1 MFHPI
6 LASSAAKE
14 GLQSQLPIKERM
26 STSTPPWL
34 ISPSSPSKIKSQLNK
49 EQATATQPDSDSSTS
64 LYSRGIVAQSSST
77 HLPQKYPY
85 PSGGQKSNSTQR
97 YAYQYMNGA
106 GEKSGT
112 VPPRV
117 EICGQYWSSK
127 HVADHLLLVKE
138 VEVLRKEVEGLR
150 AEFRGLKDPLLAR

>member
-1 MFHPI
+1 
-6 LASSAAKE
+6 
-14 GLQSQLPIKERM
+14 
-26 STSTPPWL
+26 
-34 ISPSSPSKIKSQLNK
+34 
-49 EQATATQPDSDSSTS
+49 
-64 LYSRGIVAQSSST
+64 
-77 HLPQKYPY
+77 
-85 PSGGQKSNSTQR
+85 
-97 YAYQYMNGA
+97 MNGA

-150 AEFRGLKDPLLAR
+150 AEFRGLQDPLLAR